1 MHWIVVALDRGNTA
15 DLRAITR
22 PAHRDYLRRA
32 DLTARFLTGAPIV
45 DDSSGTMRGTW
56 LLLEAD
62 TRAAVEAFLADDP
75 YSRAE
80 LFFRTEIFAL
90 HADHENT
97 WRTIKGR
104 VAS

>member
-45 DDSSGTMRGTW
+45 DDSSGAMRGTW

-75 YSRAE
+75 YSR
-80 LFFRTEIFAL
+80 
-90 HADHENT
+90 
-97 WRTIKGR
+97 
-104 VAS
+104 V